1 MFQIHP
7 NSESSTLQ
15 WYSGTRLKAANE
27 KHCHCHILHVFRHYC
42 TQCADV
48 LVWFASAE
56 LHKDFYYYLFFC
68 TTTKFWFVGNDR
80 TCVVLYIRGGEVV
93 MADHEV
99 MFYKGGSK
107 VIMIDHDMTCVVFN
121 KG

>member
-1 MFQIHP
+1 MRNIAIAIFFMYSDITAHSVQMCL
-7 NSESSTLQ
+7 SGLLQ
-15 WYSGTRLKAANE
+15 QSCTRIFIIIIFLY
-27 KHCHCHILHVFRHYC
+27 F
-42 TQCADV
+42 
-48 LVWFASAE
+48 
-56 LHKDFYYYLFFC
+56 FFC

-107 VIMIDHDMTCVVFN
+107 VIMIDHDRTCVVFN
-121 KG
+121 RG